1 MCYFI
6 AIDCGRPSVKMDV
19 NATYNSTSFNA
30 RLTLTCTEGLLP
42 SGVPSA
48 QCLSN
53 GNWAPDPTEFTCKS
67 TCTSEPQQGANTK
80 HVVIIM

>member
-1 MCYFI
+1 MFI
-6 AIDCGRPSVKMDV
+6 AIDCGRPPVNMNI

-53 GNWAPDPTEFTCKS
+53 GSWTPNPADFTCKTIS
-67 TCTSEPQQGANTK
+67 DPEHGADNK
-80 HVVIIM
+80 